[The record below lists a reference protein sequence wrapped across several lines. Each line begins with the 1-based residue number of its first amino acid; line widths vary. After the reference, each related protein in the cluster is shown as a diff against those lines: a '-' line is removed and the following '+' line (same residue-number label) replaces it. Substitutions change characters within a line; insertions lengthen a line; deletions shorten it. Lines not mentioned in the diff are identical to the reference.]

1 MGDVLESTDFTK
13 LLFPYLKSRITSL
26 VHARGKT
33 DEVEAVMQ
41 ELEKDTSVIQCPACS
56 TCISRS
62 TRNCDNADCSVGNVR
77 KAVAE
82 LIRKAEFQQS
92 ARKENSLQPHL
103 VFLSMRRV
111 PVSPIKEQVS

>member
-1 MGDVLESTDFTK
+1 MGDVLESSDFTK
-13 LLFPYLKSRITSL
+13 LLFPYLKSQITSL
-26 VHARGKT
+26 VLAWGKT

-77 KAVAE
+77 KTFAE
-82 LIRKAEFQQS
+82 AHQES
-92 ARKENSLQPHL
+92 
-103 VFLSMRRV
+103 RV
-111 PVSPIKEQVS
+111 STERQKGK